1 MTQNSGES
9 AKPLSRTAGEGAS
22 GHSPE
27 AGEGPAAGK
36 PSPSH
41 ASGAGPSL
49 SRRAGEGLFG
59 RRLLPKPVLW
69 VGLLF
74 FAMLFGMPW
83 LEPVFGWAFPGLGRA
98 VFWRASFFSL
108 WLSHLGLV
116 AAASAAATLIGLGL
130 AVFATR
136 PAGRDFRAMVN
147 ALATVG
153 QTFPPAAVLALA
165 VPAIGFG
172 PRPTVVA
179 LFLYGLLPIIENTL
193 AGLDTVPPAVR
204 DAAEGMGLSAWQRLR
219 DVELPLAAPAILA
232 GIRVSVTIA
241 IGTATI
247 GSTVGALTLG
257 TPIFDGIAGNK
268 LPYVIQGAVL
278 VALFAILTDMIFASL
293 ERRLRIPAQ

>member
-1 MTQNSGES
+1 VTRAS
-9 AKPLSRTAGEGAS
+9 A
-22 GHSPE
+22 SPVI
-27 AGEGPAAGK
+27 
-36 PSPSH
+36 
-41 ASGAGPSL
+41 L
-49 SRRAGEGLFG
+49 
-59 RRLLPKPVLW
+59 

-74 FAMLFGMPW
+74 VALLFGMSW
-83 LEPVFGWAFPGLGRA
+83 LEPVFGWAFPDVGRP
-98 VFWRASFFSL
+98 VFWRASFFAL

-116 AAASAAATLIGLGL
+116 AAASAAATVIGVGL

-136 PAGRDFRAMVN
+136 PAGRDFRPIVN

-165 VPAIGFG
+165 VPTLGFG

-179 LFLYGLLPIIENTL
+179 LFLYGLLPIIENAL
-193 AGLDTVPPAVR
+193 AGLDTVSAAVR

-219 DVELPLAAPAILA
+219 DVELPLAAPAILT
-232 GIRVSVTIA
+232 GVRVSVTIA

-257 TPIFDGIAGNK
+257 TPIFDGLAGNK

-278 VALFAILTDMIFASL
+278 VALFAILTDMLFARL
-293 ERRLRIPAQ
+293 EARLRIPV